1 MEDVSSTKKK
11 KGCSI
16 MPPPTGPRTE
26 VGLGTAIRECIATAT
41 RPTSVVAYLLV
52 NIPHHVKAR

>member
-1 MEDVSSTKKK
+1 
-11 KGCSI
+11 

-52 NIPHHVKAR
+52 NISHHVKAR